1 MRKKQL
7 DDWLVAGVSYAAV
20 GLFALVCVV
29 PILYVISYSVMNYS
43 DYLANP
49 FRLLPKRLDFGAYR
63 QLLHF
68 DLFYSGYKVTLLITL
83 AGTTLTLLLLLLSAY
98 PLTKTR
104 LKGRNAVLSFIVFT
118 MFFNGGLIPNY
129 LLVKWVGIYDTVWAL
144 ILPGVISV
152 FNLLLMMTF
161 IKTTVPEALEE
172 AAIVDGANELHVL
185 FRVILPLSLPALAT
199 FAIFSAVGY
208 WNSYFAATLY
218 ISDRSLWPLQVV
230 LRELVVEN
238 NMGMLGSSA
247 QLQQMMAQT
256 RSQPFTLKMATIVV
270 TTLPILV
277 VYPFLQRFFVK
288 GMLLGSVKG

>member
-1 MRKKQL
+1 MGKRQF
-7 DDWLVAGVSYAAV
+7 DDWLVGGISYTVIA
-20 GLFALVCVV
+20 LFSLSCVL
-29 PILYVISYSVMNYS
+29 PMLYVLSYSIMNYS

-49 FRLLPKRLDFGAYR
+49 FRLIPRRLDFAAYR
-63 QLLHF
+63 QLFHF
-68 DLFYSGYKVTLLITL
+68 DLFYSGYKITVLITVV
-83 AGTTLTLLLLLLSAY
+83 GTLLTLLLLLLSAY
-98 PLTKTR
+98 PLTKPG
-104 LKGRNAVLSFIVFT
+104 LKGRNVILSFVVFT
-118 MFFNGGLIPNY
+118 MFFNGGLVPNY
-129 LLVKWVGIYDTVWAL
+129 LLVKWLGIYDSVWAL
-144 ILPGVISV
+144 ILPGCISV

-161 IKTTVPEALEE
+161 IRTTVPAALEE
-172 AAIVDGANELHVL
+172 AAIIDGANELHVL

-218 ISDRSLWPLQVV
+218 ISDRALWPLQVV

-247 QLQQMMAQT
+247 QLQMMMSEA